1 MGHVVLLGD
10 SIFDNASY
18 VQGGPAVVDHLRKRL
33 PEGWNATLAA
43 VDGAVVDDVRA
54 QFKSIPADATH
65 LVLSAG
71 GNDALGVSGLVRN
84 GPSDSFAHALGH
96 LHAIQAAFQQ
106 EYRRLLEGLLA
117 LHRPLAVCTIYD
129 AIPIL
134 EPAEVAGLCLFND
147 VILREAFRKRLP
159 VVDLRLVC
167 SHAGHYAAVSPIE
180 PSVEGGARIADAL
193 ARLLEGE
200 GDFAAGSSRVVW

>member
-18 VQGGPAVVDHLRKRL
+18 VQGGPSVVDHLRKRL
-33 PEGWNATLAA
+33 PEGWKATLAA

-54 QFKSIPADATH
+54 QFKSIPSDATH

-71 GNDALGVSGLVRN
+71 GNDALGVSGLVRH
-84 GPSDSFAHALGH
+84 GPSDSFAHVLVT
-96 LHAIQAAFQQ
+96 LHSIQAEFQQ
-106 EYRRLLEGLLA
+106 SYRRLLDGLLA
-117 LHRPLAVCTIYD
+117 LQRPLAVCTIYD

-134 EPAEVAGLCLFND
+134 EPAEYAGLCLFND
-147 VILREAFRKRLP
+147 VILREAFRKKLP

-167 SHAGHYAAVSPIE
+167 PHAGCYAAVSPIE
-180 PSVEGGARIADAL
+180 PSVEGGGRIADAL
-193 ARLLEGE
+193 ARLLEEE
-200 GDFAAGSSRVVW
+200 GDFAASSSRVVW